1 MMRRIY
7 KILFCI
13 ALAGFQGCSFLE
25 VEKFGKSDIETFFS
39 DVDGLRSGLA
49 GSYRLLYNF
58 YDGEFSEYPEV
69 AADMLYLSNSEG
81 VSIADQYNY
90 TSDPAQET
98 GAVGYIWRDGLEIIG
113 NVNNILQYAPDLKE
127 KYPGNAAEI
136 ELIRA
141 QALYIRA
148 LVHLNLCCCYGQ
160 HYTYTPDASHWGL
173 PNLSILPS
181 ANDPV
186 LRASVYD
193 VYNKRIIP
201 DLEEAIGI
209 FGSTTMDC
217 YHASAT
223 ACEALLARVYLY
235 MEQWQKAS
243 DYATTVIAKVP
254 LTSYENYVNM
264 YVNIE
269 TGSEAIFRLNGF
281 RASKDLWKFYDPVSP
296 IARPADTLYTF
307 FDQPDDIRLELL
319 YATKD
324 EVKTKACRKFYVAK
338 DVVEDDKHYDPF
350 VSRVS
355 EMYLIRAEANCYL
368 PGGET
373 TAANDIKALQARA
386 LGKQPSEINLVYSSV
401 EDLLK
406 LVEKERIKELC
417 FEGHRLFD
425 ITRKKQNMVRESS
438 TNSIVKIKTY
448 PNDWFVLP
456 IPMDEIEANP
466 EIQLNPGVNY

>member
-1 MMRRIY
+1 M
-7 KILFCI
+7 
-13 ALAGFQGCSFLE
+13 
-25 VEKFGKSDIETFFS
+25 
-39 DVDGLRSGLA
+39 
-49 GSYRLLYNF
+49 
-58 YDGEFSEYPEV
+58 
-69 AADMLYLSNSEG
+69 
-81 VSIADQYNY
+81 
-90 TSDPAQET
+90 
-98 GAVGYIWRDGLEIIG
+98 
-113 NVNNILQYAPDLKE
+113 QYAPDLKE

-160 HYTYTPDASHWGL
+160 HYTYTPDASHWGV

-368 PGGET
+368 PGGAT